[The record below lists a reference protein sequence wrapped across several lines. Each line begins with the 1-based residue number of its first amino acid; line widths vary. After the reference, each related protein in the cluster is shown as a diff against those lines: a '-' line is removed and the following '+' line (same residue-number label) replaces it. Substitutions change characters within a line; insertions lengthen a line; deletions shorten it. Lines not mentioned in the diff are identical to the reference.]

1 MQTPKDLKK
10 TVWAEALLQ
19 GIEIDRENKGAGP
32 CWTFKILLAQSK
44 LIKLFSCKHIKTM
57 YYRCCIVD
65 FEWGGSIYSECL
77 FCKGLR
83 KWSVIFFFFFPTD
96 TIHKD
101 HVIWHWTVSFIFLFA
116 KIFFFFPD
124 MFKNVS
130 IFQEGW
136 FHGFPWISRR
146 EYKWRK
152 QQPSRLLWLIVIMK
166 RFTEKVGYTCLLIV
180 CFFAQISW
188 GQEISEREP
197 NSNTIYICR
206 W

>member
-1 MQTPKDLKK
+1 MDFENTTGSKQADKTIQLQTHKNYVLQVLHCGLWVRWEHLFRMFILQRLKK
-10 TVWAEALLQ
+10 MKC
-19 GIEIDRENKGAGP
+19 N
-32 CWTFKILLAQSK
+32 
-44 LIKLFSCKHIKTM
+44 
-57 YYRCCIVD
+57 
-65 FEWGGSIYSECL
+65 
-77 FCKGLR
+77 
-83 KWSVIFFFFFPTD
+83 FFFFFPTD

-101 HVIWHWTVSFIFLFA
+101 HVIWYWTVSFIFLFA
-116 KIFFFFPD
+116 KIFFFFFPD

-180 CFFAQISW
+180 CFFAQISR

-197 NSNTIYICR
+197 NSNTIYICS